1 MSKLSMND
9 IFATWGYD
17 PEPEHLNWSSNLD
30 LEYTSLSN
38 LEFESAILQVL
49 KVLERELSKAGP
61 HRKTDWEN
69 GWGENL
75 RKFSESG
82 EYHATLP
89 GYFEKSRIIRWKQKW
104 IKPNDTYLEQ
114 KLLAVLVD
122 SLVVKFGNLA
132 SPIYEF
138 GCGTGHHLFRL
149 RNLFPNKKLVGL
161 DWASSSQELISN
173 YADSKNDPQLFG
185 QNFDFFAPNY
195 ELQIDKDSMFFTV
208 ASLEQT
214 HDNYVKF
221 VDFVFHANPKIVINI
236 EPMGEFLDSE
246 NLLDNLSLKYFA
258 KRNYLTG
265 YFDYLKSLEKKGK
278 IIIHDARRSFLGSF
292 FVDGYSIVVWS
303 PLVND

>member
-1 MSKLSMND
+1 MADLILKD
-9 IFATWGYD
+9 IFAIWGYEPD
-17 PEPEHLNWSSNLD
+17 PEHLNWSSDLD
-30 LEYTSLSN
+30 LKFTTLNN

-49 KVLERELSKAGP
+49 KVLEGELSKAGP

-82 EYHATLP
+82 EDHATLP
-89 GYFEKSRIIRWKQKW
+89 GYFEKSRIIRWEQKW
-104 IKPNDTYLEQ
+104 IKPNDPNLEQ

-122 SLVVKFGNLA
+122 SLVLKFSDTPN
-132 SPIYEF
+132 PIYEF

-149 RNLFPNKKLVGL
+149 RKLFPSKKLVGL
-161 DWASSSQELISN
+161 DWATSSQELISN
-173 YADSKNDPQLFG
+173 YAKSKNDSQLFG
-185 QNFDFFAPNY
+185 QNFDFFSPDY
-195 ELQIDKDSMFFTV
+195 EIQIDKDSLFLTV

-214 HDNYVKF
+214 YDNYVKF
-221 VDFVFHANPKIVINI
+221 VDFILQAKPKIVINI

-265 YFDYLKSLEKKGK
+265 YFDYLKSLEKKGE

-292 FVDGYSIVVWS
+292 FIDGYSIVVWS
-303 PLVND
+303 PSVND

>member
-1 MSKLSMND
+1 MAQLSMND
-9 IFATWGYD
+9 ICATWGY
-17 PEPEHLNWSSNLD
+17 EPDGEHITWSSNLD
-30 LEYTSLSN
+30 LEYTTLNN

-49 KVLERELSKAGP
+49 RVIEGELSKAGP

-75 RKFSESG
+75 RKFSECG
-82 EYHATLP
+82 EDHATLP

-149 RNLFPNKKLVGL
+149 RNLFPSKKLVGL
-161 DWASSSQELISN
+161 DWATSSQKLISN
-173 YADSKNDPQLFG
+173 YANSKNDSQLFS

-195 ELQIDKDSMFFTV
+195 ELQIDKDSMFLTV

-214 HDNYVKF
+214 YDNYVKF
-221 VDFVFHANPKIVINI
+221 VDFIFHANPKIVINI

-246 NLLDNLSLKYFA
+246 NLLDNLSLSLSK
-258 KRNYLTG
+258 
-265 YFDYLKSLEKKGK
+265 KSLIK
-278 IIIHDARRSFLGSF
+278 
-292 FVDGYSIVVWS
+292 
-303 PLVND
+303 